1 MLGLPNGGEQMRD
14 PQRTRRQVLE
24 WLAASPLLGL
34 QAGWLRA
41 ADDATPAAAGTPSL
55 PRGLK
60 SAADALDVF
69 DMERAARRLVPRA
82 HWGYLQ
88 SGVDGNVTRDAN
100 SRAYSKWQLMPRRF
114 VDVSRID
121 LSTSVL
127 GTPMASPVMISP
139 IGGLRAFHLEG
150 DIGVAR
156 AAKAKDQ
163 LHVVSTQMS
172 DRLEDI
178 AAARGAPLWFQLY
191 TTNRIEV
198 TRELVRRAQRAG
210 CSVVA
215 VTVDLP
221 AGRNT
226 VTAARAR
233 REDTRV
239 CRDCHL
245 TDANGNP
252 RSQISIKP
260 LFTGI
265 DTEGLG
271 LTSPS
276 LGWGFIRQLKDMT
289 TMKVVIKGIEAE
301 EDARLAVEHGAD
313 GIIVSNHGGRALESG
328 RGTIESLPGVVRGAA
343 GRIPVM
349 VDGGVR
355 RGTDVFKA
363 LALGASAVGI
373 GRPYAWGLGAFGQA
387 GVERVLDILNL
398 ELRLAMVGCGTRSIA
413 EIGPGSLRKTGE

>member
-1 MLGLPNGGEQMRD
+1 MQHR
-14 PQRTRRQVLE
+14 QFSRRQLLG
-24 WLAASPLLGL
+24 WLAASPVLGVRPGL
-34 QAGWLRA
+34 GQSSGQPSTA
-41 ADDATPAAAGTPSL
+41 AQM
-55 PRGLK
+55 
-60 SAADALDVF
+60 LDVF
-69 DMERAARRLVPRA
+69 EMEAVAREIVPPA

-88 SGVDGNVTRDAN
+88 SGVDGDVTLRANVAGYAR
-100 SRAYSKWQLMPRRF
+100 WQLVPRRF

-121 LSTSVL
+121 LSASVL
-127 GTPMASPVMISP
+127 GTSMASPVMISP

-150 DIGVAR
+150 DVGVAR
-156 AAKAKDQ
+156 AAKSKNQ
-163 LHVVSTQMS
+163 LHIVSTQMS

-198 TRELVRRAQRAG
+198 TKELVQRAQRAG
-210 CSVVA
+210 CTVVA

-233 REDTRV
+233 RSDTRV

-260 LFTGI
+260 LFAGI

-271 LTSPS
+271 LVSPS
-276 LGWGFIRQLKDMT
+276 LGWDFIRGLKDMT

-301 EDARLAVEHGAD
+301 QDAALAVENGAD

-328 RGTIESLPGVVRGAA
+328 RGTIESLPEVVRGAA

-373 GRPYAWGLGAFGQA
+373 GRPYAWGLAAFGQA

-398 ELRLAMVGCGTRSIA
+398 ELRLAMAGCGTTAIAQIGTAALRS
-413 EIGPGSLRKTGE
+413 PGEFPGLRD

>member
-1 MLGLPNGGEQMRD
+1 MQDRLRN
-14 PQRTRRQVLE
+14 RRELLQ
-24 WLAASPLLGL
+24 WLAASPVMALSARFA
-34 QAGWLRA
+34 Q
-41 ADDATPAAAGTPSL
+41 AAGTGPAST
-55 PRGLK
+55 
-60 SAADALDVF
+60 ADVLDVF
-69 DMERAARRLVPRA
+69 EMEAAAQKVIPPA

-88 SGVDGNVTRDAN
+88 SGVDGDVTLLAN
-100 SRAYSKWQLMPRRF
+100 QAGYARWQLLPRRF

-121 LSTSVL
+121 LSTTVL
-127 GTPMASPVMISP
+127 GTTMNSPVMISP
-139 IGGLRAFHLEG
+139 IGGLRSLHPEA

-156 AAKAKDQ
+156 AAKSRNQ
-163 LHVVSTQMS
+163 LHIVSTQMS

-198 TRELVRRAQRAG
+198 TRELVQRAQRAG
-210 CSVVA
+210 CTVVA

-260 LFTGI
+260 LFAGI

-276 LGWGFIRQLKDMT
+276 LGWDFIRQLKDMT

-301 EDARLAVEHGAD
+301 ADARLAVEYGAD
-313 GIIVSNHGGRALESG
+313 GILVSNHGGRALESG
-328 RGTIESLPGVVRGAA
+328 RGTIESLPEVVRGAA

-373 GRPYAWGLGAFGQA
+373 GRPYAWGLAAYGQA

-398 ELRLAMVGCGTRSIA
+398 ELRLAMAGCGTPSIA
-413 EIGPGSLRKTGE
+413 RIGPAALRSTGRLLEPRE

>member
-1 MLGLPNGGEQMRD
+1 LLQ
-14 PQRTRRQVLE
+14 
-24 WLAASPLLGL
+24 WLAASPALALSTRIA
-34 QAGWLRA
+34 QAAGALPSAAAAPPVA
-41 ADDATPAAAGTPSL
+41 ADM
-55 PRGLK
+55 
-60 SAADALDVF
+60 LDVF
-69 DMERAARRLVPRA
+69 DMEAAAKKLVPPA

-88 SGVDGNVTRDAN
+88 SGVDGDVTLRAN
-100 SRAYSKWQLMPRRF
+100 QAGYSRWHLLPRRF

-121 LSTSVL
+121 LSTTVL
-127 GTPMASPVMISP
+127 GTAMNSPVMISP
-139 IGGLRAFHLEG
+139 IGGLRSLHPEA

-156 AAKAKDQ
+156 AAKAKNQ
-163 LHVVSTQMS
+163 VHTVSTQMS

-198 TRELVRRAQRAG
+198 TRELVQRAQRAG
-210 CSVVA
+210 CTVVA

-260 LFTGI
+260 LFAGI
-265 DTEGLG
+265 DTQGLG

-276 LGWGFIRQLKDMT
+276 LGWDFIRQLKDMT

-301 EDARLAVEHGAD
+301 EDARLAVENGAD
-313 GIIVSNHGGRALESG
+313 GILVSNHGGRALESG

-363 LALGASAVGI
+363 LALGATAVGI

-398 ELRLAMVGCGTRSIA
+398 ELRLAMVGCGTRTIA
-413 EIGPGSLRKTGE
+413 EIGPGSLKKAGE

>member
-1 MLGLPNGGEQMRD
+1 MQHR
-14 PQRTRRQVLE
+14 QYSRRQLLG
-24 WLAASPLLGL
+24 WLAASPVLGL
-34 QAGWLRA
+34 RPGLGQSAEQAPTA
-41 ADDATPAAAGTPSL
+41 A
-55 PRGLK
+55 RM
-60 SAADALDVF
+60 LDVF
-69 DMERAARRLVPRA
+69 EMEAAAKEIVPPA

-88 SGVDGNVTRDAN
+88 SGVDGDVTLRANVAGYAR
-100 SRAYSKWQLMPRRF
+100 WQLVPRRF

-121 LSTSVL
+121 LSASVL
-127 GTPMASPVMISP
+127 GTSMASPVMISP

-150 DIGVAR
+150 DVGVAR
-156 AAKAKDQ
+156 AAKSKNQ
-163 LHVVSTQMS
+163 LHIVSTQMS

-198 TRELVRRAQRAG
+198 TKELVQRAQRAG
-210 CSVVA
+210 CTVVA

-233 REDTRV
+233 RADTRV

-260 LFTGI
+260 LFAGI
-265 DTEGLG
+265 DTQGLG
-271 LTSPS
+271 LVSPS
-276 LGWGFIRQLKDMT
+276 LGWDFIRQLKDMT

-301 EDARLAVEHGAD
+301 EDAALAVENGAD

-328 RGTIESLPGVVRGAA
+328 RGTIESLPEVVRGAA

-373 GRPYAWGLGAFGQA
+373 GRPYAWGLAAFGQV
-387 GVERVLDILNL
+387 GVERVLDILNM
-398 ELRLAMVGCGTRSIA
+398 ELRLAMAGCGTTAIGQIGTAALRSPVEFPA
-413 EIGPGSLRKTGE
+413 PRD